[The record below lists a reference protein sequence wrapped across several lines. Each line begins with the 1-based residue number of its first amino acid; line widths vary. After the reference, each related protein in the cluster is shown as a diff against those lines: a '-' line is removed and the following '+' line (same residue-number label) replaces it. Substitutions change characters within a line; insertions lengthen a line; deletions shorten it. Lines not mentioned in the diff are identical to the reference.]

1 MRILAVNWLDSEN
14 PDAGGAEIHFFEI
27 FSRLVAA
34 GDSVTLVASG
44 WTGCQRRT
52 VIDGIEVY
60 RYGGRHS
67 FSLRGRR
74 AIRRHLQ
81 ERSYDVV
88 VEDINKLP
96 LYVSTLTRL
105 PVCVIVPHLFGATA
119 FREASWPVASLVWL
133 AERSIPRAYRRAAF
147 HAISESTQQDLVSR
161 GIEEKRIRVIHP
173 GVDLDAFRPD
183 AGLERAAHPTFLYV
197 GRLKRYKRID
207 VAIRAFAELQA
218 TVPSAQLQI
227 AGTGN
232 DRPRLER
239 LVRRLGLV
247 DAVQF
252 LGFVSE
258 QHKLSLF
265 RAAWS
270 LIFPSFKEGWG
281 MTNIE
286 GAACGTP
293 VIAADSPGLRESV
306 VHERTG
312 LLVRDADNPHAWAQA
327 MDRITSQ
334 EGLRRRFGEEAR
346 VFAETLTWERAAEE
360 TRAHL
365 MGLVANSRKGD

>member
-1 MRILAVNWLDSEN
+1 AVNWLDSEN

-27 FSRLVAA
+27 FSRLAAA

-44 WTGCQRRT
+44 WSGCSRHT
-52 VIDGIEVY
+52 VIDGIDVY

-67 FSLRGRR
+67 FAVRGRG
-74 AIRRHLQ
+74 AVRRHLQ
-81 ERSYDVV
+81 EPSYDVV

-96 LYVSTLTRL
+96 LYVSTLTQL
-105 PVCVIVPHLFGATA
+105 PVYVIVPHLFGTTA
-119 FREASWPVASLVWL
+119 FREASWPVASIVWL
-133 AERSIPRAYRRAAF
+133 AERSIPRVYRHAAF
-147 HAISESTQQDLVSR
+147 HAISESTQQDLASR
-161 GIEEKRIRVIHP
+161 GIPERQIRVIHP

-183 AGLERAAHPTFLYV
+183 VDGKRAPDPTFLYV

-207 VAIRAFAELQA
+207 VAIRGLAELRA
-218 TVPSAQLQI
+218 TVPGARLQI
-227 AGTGN
+227 AGTGS

-239 LVRRLGLV
+239 LVRRLGLT

-258 QHKLSLF
+258 QHKLALF

-293 VIAADSPGLRESV
+293 TIAADSPGLRESV

-312 LLVRDADNPHAWAQA
+312 LLVRNADKPHAWAHA
-327 MDRITSQ
+327 MDQMSRDHN
-334 EGLRRRFGEEAR
+334 LRERFGVEAR
-346 VFAETLTWERAAEE
+346 VFSETLTWERAAQE

-365 MGLVANSRKGD
+365 MGVVADRREDR